1 MKNIKTEYK
10 NIHPIPDE
18 TEEIGRKIVDSAYR
32 VHKKLGPGLLEKI
45 YETCLAHELR
55 KRNLNVQRQVS
66 IPIQY
71 DDLEF
76 DEGFVADIIVEDKII
91 IELKAVDQI
100 NPVWKAQILSH
111 LKLTKKRLGYLI
123 NFNTINIGKGINRLV
138 L

>member
-1 MKNIKTEYK
+1 MKDIRAEYK
-10 NIHPIPDE
+10 NIYPIPDE
-18 TEEIGRKIVDSAYR
+18 TEKIGRKIVDSAYR

-45 YETCLAHELR
+45 YETCLTYELR
-55 KRNLNVQRQVS
+55 KRNLKVQRQVS

-76 DEGFVADIIVEDKII
+76 DEGFVADIIVEEKII

-111 LKLTKKRLGYLI
+111 LKLTKRRLGYLI